1 MKSYIPI
8 KWKTGKKWIN
18 FQKCNLPRL
27 NEGEIENMNRSITD
41 NIFESVKKK
50 KKKFHHTKIQDETNS
65 QVKFTKRLK
74 KRKHLF
80 FSNGF

>member
-1 MKSYIPI
+1 MKSYTPI
-8 KWKTGKKWIN
+8 KWKTWKKWIN

-27 NEGEIENMNRSITD
+27 NEGEIENMNRPITD
-41 NIFESVKKK
+41 NVFELVKKK
-50 KKKFHHTKIQDETNS
+50 KKSHHTKIHDGTNS
-65 QVKFTKRLK
+65 QVNFTKLL